1 MVRGIFYGSSAMQY
15 LDEKMD
21 IVSNNIA
28 NANTSGFKRSGVAF
42 NMHMVAE
49 QAKYRDQNFVDP
61 LPRGEIKSFIEYTQG
76 HLQQTANPMDF
87 ALNGGGF
94 FTIQTPD
101 GFAFT
106 RDGGFTMNEEG
117 FLATM
122 DGYLVMGEYGP
133 IRIGGKDFSISDKG
147 DVLVENQI
155 VNRFLIQDF
164 NITDLVQR
172 GNNLLYVKNEFVEY
186 LESSALIQQG
196 FLEGSNVSIVKEMI
210 EMIAI
215 NRQYQANDKAIK
227 TNDDALQKAVRD
239 IAR

>member
-21 IVSNNIA
+21 IISNNLA
-28 NANTSGFKRSGVAF
+28 NANTNGFKRSGVAF

-49 QAKYRDQNFVDP
+49 QAKHRDQNFIDP
-61 LPRGEIKSFIEYTQG
+61 LPRGEIKSYLEYTQG
-76 HLQQTANPMDF
+76 HLQQTANPLDF
-87 ALNGGGF
+87 ALSGSGF

-106 RDGGFTMNEEG
+106 RDGGFTMNDEG
-117 FLATM
+117 FLSTM
-122 DGYLVMGEYGP
+122 DGYLVYGEYGP
-133 IRIGGKDFSISDKG
+133 IRVNSNDFSISDKG
-147 DVLVENQI
+147 DIVVNNQI
-155 VNRFLIQDF
+155 VNKFQIYDF
-164 NITDLVQR
+164 DITDLVQR

-186 LESSALIQQG
+186 REPNALIQQG